1 MTMARAAGLK
11 MLAKRLRMA
20 YLLTTAIA
28 DVAAATYQGSYGLRI
43 IAMIKPVSTAPLGNS
58 QALFLFRMM
67 KTSINPAT
75 RTALTSSG
83 PTSPSC
89 SCRTANAVRIASTIS
104 RSPLGVRKNRTIGL
118 AMPHSRRFEPFQR
131 RTDDQTFDTD
141 PFQQLD
147 PFGGSKD
154 KSGRS

>member
-1 MTMARAAGLK
+1 MTTARAAGLK
-11 MLAKRLRMA
+11 MLAKRLRKT

-28 DVAAATYQGSYGLRI
+28 DVAAATYHGSYGLRI

-58 QALFLFRMM
+58 QALFLFRIM

-83 PTSPSC
+83 PTSPIC
-89 SCRTANAVRIASTIS
+89 SCLIANAVRIANTIS
-104 RSPLGVRKNRTIGL
+104 RSPFGVRKNRRIAPL
-118 AMPHSRRFEPFQR
+118 AMPRSSRFEPLQR
-131 RTDDQTFDTD
+131 RTDDQSFDAD

-154 KSGRS
+154 KSCR